1 MSYKLIKISVLSTIF
16 LIGCGEESKREENE
30 YEKNMLTIEAENF
43 NDKVNLNGLCCTKL
57 FLKASSVI

>member
-30 YEKNMLTIEAENF
+30 YEKICLESKLKILMIKLT
-43 NDKVNLNGLCCTKL
+43 
-57 FLKASSVI
+57 